1 MSTLSVQNIQGVSN
15 LSISGG
21 IAFANGTNVIPAIA
35 SASSPNTGIFFPTA
49 NTIAFTE
56 GGVEAMRLDANGN
69 VGIGTGSPDTK
80 LNVVDSNA
88 TVSRFKTTGSGAW
101 GVVQIINSNTNG
113 EASIGYRDDSDSNN
127 ASWVVGKSVGGID
140 DSFGFYCDGIKMT
153 LSTSGNVGIG
163 TSSALSVFDIAK
175 SGSFRTRVR
184 STSTASEALTLYQNG
199 TTGSAANQ
207 GLLVGIGGDQIG
219 YFLHY
224 DSYPLIIGTN
234 GTERMR
240 ISNTGNVSIGTSV
253 TTHKFRVD
261 GTQYWG
267 GDITWPNGT
276 NIYVAGESSFD
287 VQSGGTWGV
296 YDVATSGY
304 FISAA
309 YNGSFS
315 ISKDTYLARWR
326 GNLNRA
332 WDNYPS
338 ISIDNTT
345 DLGPQTEFRFHGL
358 PGVNGGDYSI
368 VVRSDGGYVTGSDAR
383 RKTNVERI
391 DYALDKVLSLTGKS
405 FNVINRDGNLE
416 DTTTLNGRQFGLIA
430 QEIENVVP
438 EVVRF
443 YPEADTPNAN
453 GWASAYSVDYP
464 ALTALLIEA
473 IKEQQGIINDL
484 KQRIEILET

>member
-69 VGIGTGSPDTK
+69 VGIGTTSPADKLDVNGGIRFTNGRMSQAYPGISFFPTSGTANTRAFRIEVGDGNFYILGQNDAGTTTTYPFYIKHGGNIGIGTGSP
-80 LNVVDSNA
+80 L
-88 TVSRFKTTGSGAW
+88 
-101 GVVQIINSNTNG
+101 
-113 EASIGYRDDSDSNN
+113 SIFDI
-127 ASWVVGKSVGGID
+127 A
-140 DSFGFYCDGIKMT
+140 
-153 LSTSGNVGIG
+153 TSGN
-163 TSSALSVFDIAK
+163 
-175 SGSFRTRVR
+175 FRTRVR

-207 GLLVGIGGDQIG
+207 GLLVGIGGDQAG

-240 ISNTGNVSIGTSV
+240 ISSTGNVSIGTSV

-267 GDITWPNGT
+267 GDITWQNGT
-276 NIYVAGESSFD
+276 NIFVAGESSFD
-287 VQSGGTWGV
+287 VQSGGTWSV
-296 YDVATSGY
+296 YDVATGGT

-309 YNGSFS
+309 YNGSFN
-315 ISKDTYLARWR
+315 INKDTYLARWR
-326 GNLNRA
+326 GYLNRA

-338 ISIDNTT
+338 ITIDNTT
-345 DLGPQTEFRFHGL
+345 DQGPQTEFRFHGY
-358 PGVNGGDYSI
+358 PGVNGGDFSI
-368 VVRSDGGYVTGSDAR
+368 VVRSDGGYATGSDAR
-383 RKTNVERI
+383 RKANVETI
-391 DYALDKVLSLTGKS
+391 DYALDKVMSLTGKS
-405 FNVINRDGNLE
+405 FNIINRDGNIE

-430 QEIENVVP
+430 QEIENVIP

-473 IKEQQGIINDL
+473 IKEQQNIINDL